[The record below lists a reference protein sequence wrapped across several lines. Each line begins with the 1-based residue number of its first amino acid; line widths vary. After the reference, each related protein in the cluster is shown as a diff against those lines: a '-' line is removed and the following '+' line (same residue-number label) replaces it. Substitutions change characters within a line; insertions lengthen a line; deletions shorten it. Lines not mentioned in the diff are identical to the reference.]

1 MWGLFFLKKNIME
14 YEKEDD
20 YTTYLFTLTTIG
32 LVLSKLFFNDEYENF
47 TYMGYT
53 IMTFGFFFIYQ
64 FFKISSLKNEL
75 KKSDKKMLKIIS
87 KNGSSAINVI
97 SIFNNTELFES
108 SKNKEIY
115 NKFELAK
122 KSVLFSFYTI
132 LILISSYLFF

>member
-1 MWGLFFLKKNIME
+1 ME

-47 TYMGYT
+47 TNMGYT
-53 IMTFGFFFIYQ
+53 VMTFGFFFIYQ

>member
-1 MWGLFFLKKNIME
+1 ME
-14 YEKEDD
+14 YEKEND

-32 LVLSKLFFNDEYENF
+32 LVLSKVFFNGEYENF
-47 TYMGYT
+47 AYLVYT
-53 IMTFGFFFIYQ
+53 IMAFGFFFIYQ
-64 FFKISSLKNEL
+64 FFKLSSLKNEL

-97 SIFNNTELFES
+97 SIFNNSELFENT
-108 SKNKEIY
+108 KNRIIF

-132 LILISSYLFF
+132 LILISCYLFF

>member
-1 MWGLFFLKKNIME
+1 MK
-14 YEKEDD
+14 YEKEND

-32 LVLSKLFFNDEYENF
+32 LVLSKVFLNDEYANF
-47 TYMGYT
+47 AYLTYT
-53 IMTFGFFFIYQ
+53 IMAFGFFFIYQ
-64 FFKISSLKNEL
+64 FFKLSSLKKEL
-75 KKSDKKMLKIIS
+75 KKSDKKMLKMIS

-132 LILISSYLFF
+132 LILISCYVFF

>member
-1 MWGLFFLKKNIME
+1 ME

>member
-1 MWGLFFLKKNIME
+1 ME
-14 YEKEDD
+14 YEKENDF
-20 YTTYLFTLTTIG
+20 TTYLFTLTTIG

>member
-1 MWGLFFLKKNIME
+1 ME
-14 YEKEDD
+14 YEKEND

-32 LVLSKLFFNDEYENF
+32 LVLSKVFFNGEYEKF
-47 TYMGYT
+47 GYMSYT

-64 FFKISSLKNEL
+64 FFKISSLKKEL
-75 KKSDKKMLKIIS
+75 KKSDKKMLKMIT
-87 KNGSSAINVI
+87 KDGSSAINVI

-132 LILISSYLFF
+132 LILISCYVFF

>member
-1 MWGLFFLKKNIME
+1 MK
-14 YEKEDD
+14 YEKEND

-32 LVLSKLFFNDEYENF
+32 LVLSKVFLNDEYANF
-47 TYMGYT
+47 AYLTYT
-53 IMTFGFFFIYQ
+53 IMAFGFFFIYQ